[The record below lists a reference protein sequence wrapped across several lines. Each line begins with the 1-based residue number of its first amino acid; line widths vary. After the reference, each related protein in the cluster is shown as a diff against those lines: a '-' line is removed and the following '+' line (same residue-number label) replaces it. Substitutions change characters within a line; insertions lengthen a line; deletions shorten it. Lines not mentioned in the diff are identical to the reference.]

1 MTKIEST
8 KCNKCISSGGGDC
21 ATCDPPGTAERQE
34 PEFIITESELKIIPP
49 EYWVHINRIH
59 SRPAPNINGVIK
71 ELEQTIKCNE
81 RWGNKLEP
89 YYRGVNAAHEL
100 TISLLM
106 HPANQTVQQTEENP
120 CTENGCT
127 DIENCD
133 EICQHSRVYSP
144 FQMQQAIAQATEA
157 ENKRVLDEFSR
168 AWRSGSCP
176 NPMAPCSMD
185 DGKIYCPICIAETLR
200 LAQPKPTEREP
211 E

>member
-1 MTKIEST
+1 
-8 KCNKCISSGGGDC
+8 
-21 ATCDPPGTAERQE
+21 
-34 PEFIITESELKIIPP
+34 
-49 EYWVHINRIH
+49 
-59 SRPAPNINGVIK
+59 VIK

-133 EICQHSRVYSP
+133 EICQHSQIYSP
-144 FQMQQAIAQATEA
+144 
-157 ENKRVLDEFSR
+157 
-168 AWRSGSCP
+168 AWVNEHDKKSEVKF
-176 NPMAPCSMD
+176 NPCS
-185 DGKIYCPICIAETLR
+185 GVSPEGILCLHCKNHQETCTILETCSVYKA
-200 LAQPKPTEREP
+200 LSEAMRE
-211 E
+211 